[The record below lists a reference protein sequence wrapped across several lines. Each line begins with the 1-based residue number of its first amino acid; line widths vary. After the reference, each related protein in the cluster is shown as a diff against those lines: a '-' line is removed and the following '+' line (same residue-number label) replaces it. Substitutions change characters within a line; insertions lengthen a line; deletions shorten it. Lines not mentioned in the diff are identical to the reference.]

1 MASSRSSRKSLAAY
15 MIGVFLVWGMIFA
28 VAYIGHGPTP
38 DYPLL
43 HVFGGFVLGMISMYI
58 GIRLHPPRKSGGS
71 D

>member
-1 MASSRSSRKSLAAY
+1 MAPPRSSRKSLAAY

-58 GIRLHPPRKSGGS
+58 AIRLHPSRKGGGS

>member
-1 MASSRSSRKSLAAY
+1 MASSGNSRKSLAAY
-15 MIGVFLVWGMIFA
+15 IVGVVLVWVMIFA

-38 DYPLL
+38 GYPLL
-43 HVFGGFVLGMISMYI
+43 YIFGGFVLGMISMYI